1 MSAALANCKECP
13 HLSAV
18 YLDKGKPRES
28 CFKPIIMKI
37 DRLLSIIVYLLN
49 RDLASAGKLAERFGV
64 SVRTIQRDMEAI
76 NLAGI
81 PVISVQGPSGGYGI
95 MDGYKMDRRLVTVD
109 DLFFII
115 TALHGIGDSLG
126 DRRIDNT
133 LEKMR
138 GLVPTAEDGDFKD
151 REEKLHIDFSML
163 GGGPDQRQ
171 AFKTVQ
177 AAVNSGRLLKMDYTN
192 NRLERES
199 RIVEPMTIVFQ
210 WRAWYLYAY
219 CRLRE
224 GYRLFRISRIRE
236 PEILGE
242 RFRRRNHSFEDFS
255 RDNAP
260 EKTGYIMELTLKFS
274 EKMIPLVEEF
284 YNKEDMERTE
294 DGGLI
299 VKTRMPE
306 DGWMYGY
313 ILSYGAFVEVLEP
326 PHIRDIIK
334 TMAGQISR
342 MYE

>member
-1 MSAALANCKECP
+1 
-13 HLSAV
+13 
-18 YLDKGKPRES
+18 
-28 CFKPIIMKI
+28 MKT
-37 DRLLSIIVYLLN
+37 DRLLSIVVYLLN
-49 RDLASAGKLAERFGV
+49 RDLVSASKLAERFNV
-64 SVRTIQRDMEAI
+64 SVRTIQRDMETI

-81 PVISVQGPSGGYGI
+81 PVISVQGPLGGYGI
-95 MDGYKMDRRLVTVD
+95 MDGYKMDRRLVTAD

-115 TALHGIGDSLG
+115 TALRGIGDSLG
-126 DRRIDNT
+126 DRRIDDT

-138 GLVPTAEDGDFKD
+138 GFASTAENGGFKD

-171 AFKTVQ
+171 TFKTIQ
-177 AAVNSGRLLKMDYTN
+177 AAVNSDRLLKIDYTN
-192 NRLERES
+192 SRLERES

-236 PEILGE
+236 PEILAE
-242 RFRRRNHSFEDFS
+242 RFLRRSRSFEDFS

-260 EKTGYIMELTLKFS
+260 EKTGKVIELTLKFS
-274 EKMIPLVEEF
+274 EKITPLVEEF
-284 YNKEDMERTE
+284 FNKENLERAE

-299 VKTRMPE
+299 ARTRMPE

-313 ILSYGAFVEVLEP
+313 ILSYGAYVEVLEP

-334 TMAGQISR
+334 TAAGQISR
-342 MYE
+342 IYE

>member
-1 MSAALANCKECP
+1 
-13 HLSAV
+13 
-18 YLDKGKPRES
+18 
-28 CFKPIIMKI
+28 MKI
-37 DRLLSIIVYLLN
+37 DRLLSIVVYLLN
-49 RDLASAGKLAERFGV
+49 RDLVSASALAKRFGV

-76 NLAGI
+76 DLAGI

-115 TALHGIGDSLG
+115 TALRGIEDSLD
-126 DRRIDNT
+126 DRRIGDA

-138 GLVPTAEDGDFKD
+138 GLLPSANDNGFKD

-163 GGGPDQRQ
+163 GGGPDQRRV
-171 AFKTVQ
+171 FKTVQ
-177 AAVNSGRLLKMDYTN
+177 EAVNSGRLLKMDYTN

-210 WRAWYLYAY
+210 WRSWYLFAY

-236 PEILGE
+236 PKILDE
-242 RFRRRNHSFEDFS
+242 RFRRRNYGYEEFS
-255 RDNAP
+255 RENDP
-260 EKTGYIMELTLKFS
+260 ERTGNVVELTLKFS
-274 EKMIPLVEEF
+274 GRMVPVVEEF
-284 YNKEDMERTE
+284 YNKEDLERTA

-299 VKTRMPE
+299 AKTRMPE

-313 ILSYGAFVEVLEP
+313 ILSYGAFVEVLDP

-334 TMAGQISR
+334 SAARHILR
-342 MYE
+342 IYE